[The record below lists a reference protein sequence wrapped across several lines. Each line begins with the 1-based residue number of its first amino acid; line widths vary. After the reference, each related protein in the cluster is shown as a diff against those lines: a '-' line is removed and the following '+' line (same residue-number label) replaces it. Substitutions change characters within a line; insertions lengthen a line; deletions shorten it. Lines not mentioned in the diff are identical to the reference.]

1 MHITTFAATLLPL
14 AFVAALLPFMGR
26 NRRGVL
32 FGVSVSLEFAG
43 SPEART
49 ALTRYRMRS
58 LLIGATVFVLTIAA
72 LVSNN
77 QKFVLVMLMS
87 GVPLMLAGALVLW
100 VHEHNLL
107 KPHAAAVAV
116 VRSAELVSRRSSITP
131 IYAAAAALLPLV
143 AEAFWLRLHWSE
155 IPARWPQHWDAA
167 GNVNGWGHRGGGVFA
182 PLIMGGMILLLITG
196 ISAFLRS
203 APGTQTRQRS
213 RAQAPLAALAW
224 LLAAMFCFVGLLPF
238 ARNLSPAT
246 IAMVV
251 VVNLVAT
258 FGVVIWLLWRTAMMQ
273 GAVPAN
279 EPYDGT
285 PDAAWRVGG
294 LVYFN
299 PADAAV
305 LVPKRFGWGWTLNFG
320 RPTAWIYIGVVL
332 MVALAS
338 VAIPLFLR

>member
-1 MHITTFAATLLPL
+1 MHVTSLIAALLPV
-14 AFVAALLPFMGR
+14 AFVAILLPFMGR

-43 SPEART
+43 SPEAQ
-49 ALTRYRMRS
+49 ASLNRYRVRS
-58 LLIGATVFVLTIAA
+58 ISIGAAVFVLTFAA

-77 QKFVLVMLMS
+77 QKFVLIMLLA

-100 VHEHNLL
+100 VREHNLL
-107 KPHAAAVAV
+107 KSHAATVPI
-116 VRSAELVSRRSSITP
+116 VRSAELAPRCSSTAP
-131 IYAAAAALLPLV
+131 IYAAAASLLPLV

-155 IPARWPQHWDAA
+155 IPARWPQHWNAA
-167 GNVNGWGHRGGGVFA
+167 GQVNGWGHRGGGVFA
-182 PLIMGGMILLLITG
+182 PLIMGAMILLLITG
-196 ISAFLRS
+196 ISAFMRS

-246 IAMVV
+246 IALVV

-258 FGVVIWLLWRTAMMQ
+258 FGVVIWLLWRTAMMP
-273 GAVPAN
+273 GAMPAN

-285 PDAAWRVGG
+285 PDAAWRAGG

-305 LVPKRFGWGWTLNFG
+305 LVPKRFGWGWTLNFA
-320 RPTAWIYIGVVL
+320 RPISWIYIGVVIL
-332 MVALAS
+332 VALAS
-338 VAIPLFLR
+338 IAIPAFLR